1 MKIYINH
8 QETEVRPGSTLA
20 EVLAAH
26 NLDGAGYAV
35 AIGCKVV
42 RRPDRAATVLAEGD
56 DITVI
61 KAVCGG

>member
-8 QETEVRPGSTLA
+8 KEYDVPEGASLA
-20 EVLAAH
+20 EVLAMH

-35 AIGCKVV
+35 AIGNAVV
-42 RRPDRAATVLAEGD
+42 RRDARATTVLSPGD